1 LTAREIEALETTG
14 TRERM
19 STTPEIELTA
29 ATEGIAALGR
39 LIRVAMRDTGQSRRV
54 ADFLMA
60 WHNAEENGGWD
71 PTDLWSVDT
80 AIALDILATLK
91 MLRCTRRYPG
101 DFGCRQEMERIWE
114 LWRSPL
120 KAKVSGK

>member
-1 LTAREIEALETTG
+1 MSDYTG
-14 TRERM
+14 
-19 STTPEIELTA
+19 IELTA

-39 LIRVAMRDTGQSRRV
+39 LIRVAMRDTGQSRCV

-60 WHNAEENGGWD
+60 WHNAQENGGWD

-80 AIALDILATLK
+80 SIALDILATLK
-91 MLRCTRRYPG
+91 MLHYTRRYPG
-101 DFGCRQEMERIWE
+101 DFVCKQEIERIWE

-120 KAKVSGK
+120 RAEGSGK